1 MKKIDDMCKL
11 RVYAMPKYEF
21 HFGLAWAP
29 KIFFSQGVNL
39 IYSVANFD
47 TYMDF
52 I

>member
-1 MKKIDDMCKL
+1 MCKL
-11 RVYAMPKYEF
+11 WVYAMPKYEF
-21 HFGLAWAP
+21 RFGLAWAQ
-29 KIFFSQGVNL
+29 KKFFSRGVDL